1 MPLIFFVI
9 ASYSRSLLCRC
20 YFQLLL
26 FLLVDCYGI
35 AFVRS
40 MLGCWGAAPFA
51 QRDRNL
57 GFGTTRQNILG
68 GCPPSQY
75 QRTYAS
81 TPHGS
86 LKFPGGTFRID
97 FPKVDEGEALTK
109 IEEMCA
115 NQKACA
121 SADPISVELDGQVD
135 SSLPDAGL
143 DMEEL
148 HLDALP
154 PRQGSFQKWAVF
166 STASC
171 TRYVQQ
177 CDATLCF
184 DFYNSMCHRI
194 LAAGRPG

>member
-1 MPLIFFVI
+1 MSLPLCV
-9 ASYSRSLLCRC
+9 ASVVVVGGSPIRTARHKRC
-20 YFQLLL
+20 
-26 FLLVDCYGI
+26 V
-35 AFVRS
+35 
-40 MLGCWGAAPFA
+40 
-51 QRDRNL
+51 
-57 GFGTTRQNILG
+57 GTTRQNILG

-86 LKFPGGTFRID
+86 LGFPGGTFRLD
-97 FPKVDEGEALTK
+97 FPKVDEGEVLTK
-109 IEEMCA
+109 IEEMYA

-135 SSLPDAGL
+135 SSLPDDGL

-154 PRQGSFQKWAVF
+154 PRQGSSQKWVVF

-184 DFYNSMCHRI
+184 NFYNSMCHRI
-194 LAAGRPG
+194 LAAGRPC